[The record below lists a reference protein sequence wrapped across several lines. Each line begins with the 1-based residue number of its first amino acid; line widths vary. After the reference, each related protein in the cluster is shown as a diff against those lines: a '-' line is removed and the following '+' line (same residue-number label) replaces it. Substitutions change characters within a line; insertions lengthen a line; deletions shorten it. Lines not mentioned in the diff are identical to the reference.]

1 MPALTWDESGKRYGE
16 TGTKQG
22 VIYKKDSAGKYT
34 VAEAWDGLTGVSTE
48 PEGGEANDNYA
59 DDQKY
64 LTLMSAENFKGTI
77 KAFQFPPS
85 FAECDGTA
93 YLDDALKGSFVTGQ
107 DRIPFGF
114 SWVTT
119 IVNDD
124 KGTAFGQ
131 RVHIAYGCLASPSS
145 QENAT
150 INDSP
155 SLKEFS
161 WSFTGTPVPVP
172 GKKPSA
178 YLYFDS
184 RYEKPK
190 VMQKLLEILHG
201 NGATNAQLPTPA
213 ELITQLKAAAQ

>member
-1 MPALTWDESGKRYGE
+1 MAALTWDESGKRYGE

-22 VIYKKDSAGKYT
+22 VIYRKSASGKYDQ
-34 VAEAWDGLTGVSTE
+34 AEAWSGLTGVSTE
-48 PEGGEANDNYA
+48 PEGGEPNDNYA

-64 LTLMSAENFKGTI
+64 LTLLSAENFKGTI
-77 KAFQFPPS
+77 KAFDFPPS

-93 YLDDALKGSFVTGQ
+93 FLDDSVPGAYVTGQ

-145 QENAT
+145 QENST

-172 GKKPSA
+172 GRKPSA

-184 RYEKPK
+184 RTLK
-190 VMQKLLEILHG
+190 VAAMKKLLETLHG
-201 NGATNAQLPTPA
+201 TNATPASLPTPA
-213 ELITQLKAAAQ
+213 ELIAMLKAVP

>member
-1 MPALTWDESGKRYGE
+1 MAVLTWDESGKRFGE
-16 TGTKQG
+16 TGTKYG
-22 VIYKKDSAGKYT
+22 VIYRKDNSGKYKT
-34 VAEAWDGLTGVSTE
+34 AQAWGGLTGVSTE

-59 DDQKY
+59 DDIKY

-77 KAFQFPPS
+77 KAFDFPPNFS
-85 FAECDGTA
+85 ECDGTA
-93 YLDDALKGSFVTGQ
+93 FLDDSLKGSFVTGQ

-114 SWVTT
+114 SWRTT

-124 KGTAFGQ
+124 KGTAFGY
-131 RVHIAYGCLASPSS
+131 RIHIAYGCLASPSS

-161 WSFTGTPVPVP
+161 WSFSGTPVPVP

-184 RYEKPK
+184 RYEKPAVLK
-190 VMQKLLEILHG
+190 ALSDILYG
-201 NGATNAQLPTPA
+201 TENKAPELPLPA
-213 ELITQLKAAAQ
+213 ELIPLLKAANV

>member
-1 MPALTWDESGKRYGE
+1 MTVLTWDESGKRFGE
-16 TGTKQG
+16 TGTKHG
-22 VIYKKDSAGKYT
+22 VIYRKNNQGKYAD
-34 VAEAWDGLTGVSTE
+34 AEAWDGLTGVSTE

-59 DDQKY
+59 DDIKY

-77 KAFQFPPS
+77 KAYDFPPA

-93 YLDDALKGSFVTGQ
+93 KLDDSLEGSFVTGQ

-114 SWVTT
+114 SWTTT

-124 KGTAFGQ
+124 KGTAFGY
-131 RVHIAYGCLASPSS
+131 RIHIAYGCLASPSS

-150 INDSP
+150 INESP
-155 SLKEFS
+155 TLKEFS
-161 WSFTGTPVPVP
+161 WSFSGTPVPVP
-172 GKKPSA
+172 GRKPSA

-190 VMQKLLEILHG
+190 VLTKLREILYG
-201 NGATNAQLPTPA
+201 TDSTPANLPLPA
-213 ELITQLKAAAQ
+213 ELIPVLKAAAQ

>member
-1 MPALTWDESGKRYGE
+1 MPALKWDESGKRYGE

-22 VIYKKDSAGKYT
+22 VIYRKDASGKYKN
-34 VAEAWDGLTGVSTE
+34 AAAWDGLTGVSTE

-77 KAFQFPPS
+77 KAFQFPPE

-93 YLDDALKGSFVTGQ
+93 LFDAALKGSFVTGQ

-124 KGTAFGQ
+124 KGTAFGY
-131 RVHIAYGCLASPSS
+131 RVHLAYGCLASPSS

-161 WSFTGTPVPVP
+161 WSFSGTPVPVP
-172 GKKPSA
+172 GKKASS

-184 RYEKPK
+184 RYENPK
-190 VMQKLLEILHG
+190 VLKKLLEILHG
-201 NGATNAQLPTPA
+201 TDSTPA
-213 ELITQLKAAAQ
+213 ELPLPAELLSVLKAAAQ